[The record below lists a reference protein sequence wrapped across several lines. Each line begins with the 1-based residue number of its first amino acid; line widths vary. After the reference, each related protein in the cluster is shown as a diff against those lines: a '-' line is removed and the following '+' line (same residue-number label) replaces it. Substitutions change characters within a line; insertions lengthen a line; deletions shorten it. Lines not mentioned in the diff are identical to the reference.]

1 MVTLY
6 SDILLD
12 HFRHPRNYGDL
23 VNPDISHESFNP
35 LCGDRIRIEVKLRD
49 ATVHEA
55 RFKGDACAICTAAAS
70 LLTELILG
78 TDLTTISD
86 ISNDRLIA
94 ALESDIKP
102 TRLQCALLPLEALRE
117 GLISR
122 RGKTVQV
129 KPQKGT

>member
-49 ATVHEA
+49 TIVQEA

-117 GLISR
+117 GLKEYR
-122 RGKTVQV
+122 HCA
-129 KPQKGT
+129 

>member
-6 SDILLD
+6 SDTLLD

-49 ATVHEA
+49 TSVQEA

-78 TDLTTISD
+78 TSVAAIAA
-86 ISNDRLIA
+86 ISNDRLIS

-117 GLISR
+117 GLKAFKQSE
-122 RGKTVQV
+122 
-129 KPQKGT
+129 PQKGT